1 MEVKFKDK
9 REDEIVSETR
19 EKLKKE
25 QNKILIGFAIIFL
38 VGYTFFFTSN
48 LWMPRS
54 YEDARVTEIGSS
66 IEANERKITLIS
78 WTYCEEKHTMEVVLE
93 IVNTSLDGI
102 EEYLFTAYDKD
113 EGRCEVEKRIDKS
126 DLVVLDISKVPSRWT
141 SISLRM
147 NAESGNTNTETE
159 NFDTIRLYTSKRV
172 IDRVDDISPKSE
184 KEYRT
189 ISCNL
194 KIEKFNEE
202 IEVALS
208 EIKECEETISS
219 ADKRIDELNAKL
231 EYETKDEKAETLSQI
246 ASITSAKESANLTKQ
261 AKEDLIRQLSEKID
275 MQNAIKESL

>member
-48 LWMPRS
+48 IWMPRS

-78 WTYCEEKHTMEVVLE
+78 WTYCEEKHAMEVVLE
-93 IVNTSLDGI
+93 IENTSLDGI

-141 SISLRM
+141 SMSLRM

-159 NFDTIRLYTSKRV
+159 NFSTIRLYASKRV
-172 IDRVDDISPKSE
+172 IDRVDDITAKSE

-194 KIEKFNEE
+194 KIEKFNGE
-202 IEVALS
+202 IEAALS

-275 MQNAIKESL
+275 MQNAIKDCL

>member
-9 REDEIVSETR
+9 REDELVSETR
-19 EKLKKE
+19 ENLKKE

-54 YEDARVTEIGSS
+54 YEDAKVTEIGSS

-78 WTYCEEKHTMEVVLE
+78 WTYCEEKHAMEVVLE
-93 IVNTSLDGI
+93 IANTSLDGI
-102 EEYLFTAYDKD
+102 EEYRFTAYDKD

-141 SISLRM
+141 SMSLRM

-159 NFDTIRLYTSKRV
+159 NFSTIRLYASKRV
-172 IDRVDDISPKSE
+172 IDRVDDITAKSE

-194 KIEKFNEE
+194 KIEKIDEE
-202 IEVALS
+202 IEAALG
-208 EIKECEETISS
+208 EIKECEETIAS

-246 ASITSAKESANLTKQ
+246 ASITGAKESANLTKQ